1 MRELNREKSKPIIV
15 TDEKK
20 RVMSTSKKKIE
31 IIAEY
36 FKKALSPEQMKEQ
49 IKTYDPCTMEQ
60 KFTGEEIEK
69 ASRKIRNGKSTG
81 IDKCNAEFIKYAP
94 SSIHNR
100 IAEIYNRVAE
110 TGEKVDHMVEGLLT
124 PLPKPG
130 KKKGPPE
137 NLRPIILLSVLR
149 KILTICLLERI
160 WDRLEKEIPLEQ
172 AAYQSGRS
180 TSEQVLAL
188 KLLAEKAILNSD
200 YTIYVMLLDM
210 SKAFDTVNRKTLFEN
225 LEKILRKDEIHIL
238 SIITNEPELRIKLES
253 KKGSKFKTYQGI
265 MQGDCLSAVLFVYYL
280 SCALREE
287 HQKEEDTVQ
296 QLDHNYAKTEIKSH
310 HSNVAYPP

>member
-1 MRELNREKSKPIIV
+1 MI
-15 TDEKK
+15 
-20 RVMSTSKKKIE
+20 
-31 IIAEY
+31 
-36 FKKALSPEQMKEQ
+36 
-49 IKTYDPCTMEQ
+49 
-60 KFTGEEIEK
+60 
-69 ASRKIRNGKSTG
+69 
-81 IDKCNAEFIKYAP
+81 
-94 SSIHNR
+94 
-100 IAEIYNRVAE
+100 
-110 TGEKVDHMVEGLLT
+110 EGLLT

-225 LEKILRKDEIHIL
+225 LEKNLGKDELHML
-238 SIITNEPELRIKLES
+238 SVITNEPELRIKLENR
-253 KKGSKFKTYQGI
+253 KGAKFKTYQGI

-287 HQKEEDTVQ
+287 HQKEEDKVQ
-296 QLDHNYAKTEIKSH
+296 QLDQNYAKTTKNGKKNENLKFHFHGKFCANTHVLGKFQHSWSNRDLQKSF
-310 HSNVAYPP
+310 